1 MNRKAIVD
9 IGIITFNH
17 ENFIEQCIES
27 VYEQTII
34 DNMRVIV
41 IDDASTDNTS
51 GILEQLKKKYPF
63 HLIQHDKNKGIIQSA
78 YECAS
83 LLESPFFCWLDGD
96 DYWKYKDKL
105 KVQIG
110 FLENNPQYSACFHDA
125 IIQQENATED
135 KNLNRTQFTFNLYS
149 QFNHYKQEIL
159 PQDLIN
165 RTILPTSSVVY
176 RKKNIPRNFWD
187 LQTLPYS
194 LSWKIQL
201 EYIKKSK
208 FYYFNQPWSVYR
220 DHPGGFSKETS

>member
-1 MNRKAIVD
+1 M
-9 IGIITFNH
+9 
-17 ENFIEQCIES
+17 
-27 VYEQTII
+27 YEQTIS

-41 IDDASTDNTS
+41 IDDASKDNTS
-51 GILEQLKKKYPF
+51 GKLKKLNKKHPF
-63 HLIQHDKNKGIIQSA
+63 HLIQHDNNKGIIQSA
-78 YECAS
+78 YEYAS
-83 LLESPFFCWLDGD
+83 LVESPFFCWLDGD

-105 KVQIG
+105 KVQIE

-125 IIQQENATED
+125 IIKQENTPED

-176 RKKNIPRNFWD
+176 RKKNIPRHFWD

-194 LSWKIQL
+194 LSWKFQL
-201 EYIKKSK
+201 EHIKNSK
-208 FYYFNQPWSVYR
+208 FYYFGSTVILMV
-220 DHPGGFSKETS
+220 KI